1 MSNNSSNVD
10 PPSGRYIPSIPI
22 DDATRRIRDQ
32 DRLDWLRANP
42 TSMGIKN
49 HEIRRLEKINKKLE
63 HDAIN
68 LHTQVTNLDKR
79 LENENQENYKLHTQ
93 VTNLDKRLENENQ
106 ENYKLKKINKKLEH
120 DNNILR
126 TALKK
131 DVNKEF
137 KADLM
142 RAGLKKPEEWWGRL
156 KGVYKQKDQ
165 CINDRENEKNQK
177 EKCMNDRKNEKNK
190 YIADLTTLNNE
201 TLRASQ
207 AFAACVKKNEELK
220 DEIEELNN
228 ELNNENKVINDED
241 ISFDLISDKPPIEC
255 EQGFVWNPISG
266 CRLDRKVEDGGGGK
280 KKKKTKRRSTRKRT
294 QKIKR
299 RKTQT
304 KKRPQK
310 TKKRKRTQKSKKTQK
325 SKLSNKN
332 INTMCRSECNKTRK
346 VMPLLLKKMGLSKG
360 EISKK
365 MKEHNDQCEGNCI
378 RLMNDKSLIAKLI
391 KK

>member
-1 MSNNSSNVD
+1 MSDTSSNVN
-10 PPSGRYIPSIPI
+10 PPFGRYIPSIPMT
-22 DDATRRIRDQ
+22 DATRRIRAQ
-32 DRLDWLRANP
+32 DRLDWFRADP
-42 TSMGIKN
+42 TSIGIKN
-49 HEIRRLEKINKKLE
+49 HEIRRLEKIK
-63 HDAIN
+63 
-68 LHTQVTNLDKR
+68 
-79 LENENQENYKLHTQ
+79 
-93 VTNLDKRLENENQ
+93 
-106 ENYKLKKINKKLEH
+106 KKLEH

-126 TALKK
+126 IALKE

-142 RAGLKKPEEWWGRL
+142 RAGLGRPEEWRGHL

-190 YIADLTTLNNE
+190 YIADLTTLNHE

-220 DEIEELNN
+220 EEINELNN

-241 ISFDLISDKPPIEC
+241 ISFDLISDNSENSDKPPIKC
-255 EQGFVWNPISG
+255 EKGFVWNPMSG
-266 CRLDRKVEDGGGGK
+266 CRLVPNVEGGGGGK
-280 KKKKTKRRSTRKRT
+280 KKKKTKRRSTR
-294 QKIKR
+294 
-299 RKTQT
+299 RKTQ
-304 KKRPQK
+304 
-310 TKKRKRTQKSKKTQK
+310 TKKRKRTQKSKKRKRTQKSKKRKRTQK